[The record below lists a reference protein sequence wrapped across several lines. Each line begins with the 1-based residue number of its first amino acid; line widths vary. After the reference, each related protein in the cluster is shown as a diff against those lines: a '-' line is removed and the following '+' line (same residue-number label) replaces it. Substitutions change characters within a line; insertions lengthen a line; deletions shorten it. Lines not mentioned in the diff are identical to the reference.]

1 MIKGIGTDLWE
12 KKRVEKSIS
21 KFGDKFIKKVLT
33 EKEQKE
39 YQAKKTYEKK
49 VSFLSNNFACKEAV
63 SKALGTGFSEGITL
77 KNIEVLRESG
87 GNPCLQLKGFNIPHI
102 STGNILREAINAGTE
117 LGAKAKSLMDE
128 GILVSDEVIVGV
140 VVERI
145 AQKDC
150 ESGFLFDGYPRTIPQ
165 AKALDINSVEINLVI
180 EIKVPD
186 DVIVSRMSGRRVHL
200 SSGRN
205 YHVDFNPPK
214 VADVDDLT
222 GEELI
227 QREDDKPET
236 VKDRLEVY
244 RTQTLPLIDFYSE
257 RAQKGELNYLKISGV
272 GSPTEV
278 SDLILEKIKKG

>member
-1 MIKGIGTDLWE
+1 MKIILLGPPGAGKGT
-12 KKRVEKSIS
+12 
-21 KFGDKFIKKVLT
+21 
-33 EKEQKE
+33 
-39 YQAKKTYEKK
+39 QA
-49 VSFLSNNFACKEAV
+49 
-63 SKALGTGFSEGITL
+63 
-77 KNIEVLRESG
+77 EVLCQE
-87 GNPCLQLKGFNIPHI
+87 FNIPHI

-117 LGAKAKSLMDE
+117 LGKKAKSLMDE

-140 VVERI
+140 VVDRI

-180 EIKVPD
+180 EIEVSD
-186 DVIVSRMSGRRVHL
+186 DVIINRMSGRRVHL

-205 YHVDFNPPK
+205 YHIDFNPPK
-214 VADVDDLT
+214 TADVDDLT
-222 GEELI
+222 GEALM

-257 RAQKGELNYLKISGV
+257 RALKGALNYLKISGV

-278 SDLILEKIKKG
+278 SNLILEKIKKG